1 MSLTK
6 NYKNMLN
13 LFSTSSNVAG
23 YRLQYMEV
31 YNWGTFDK
39 QVFRINPQGNNSL
52 LTGGNGSG
60 KTTYIDALLTLLVP
74 LKNQRFYNQSSG
86 VEKKGD
92 RNEISYV
99 LGYYGNIHKEGEL
112 SATTQKL
119 RNKNSYSV
127 LLANFSNTDLKTIT
141 IFQLRWFANGVLKTS
156 FGLAYKELSI
166 SKDFS
171 NFDAKGNWKKK
182 LSKTYNTNTSKKFIE
197 FFDGPTKYAER
208 IVQVFGMRSTK
219 ALNLFNQIVGIKVLG
234 DLDEFIRENMLE
246 WRGAENE
253 YVQLKESFLTLMDAK
268 NNIDKAKEQIVQLK
282 EINVL
287 AEQLVDINNKLSELN
302 QDKEIAVYWFAL
314 KGKELAT
321 KEIERLNGILKD
333 LQNEIGIIEDKK
345 KELEDKKIE
354 LSVQIEQDEVGR
366 QIKDL
371 TKEINRLAKQRDSR
385 KNKLEDYNFLAQKLE
400 LISNPNKEIFNE
412 NRSKAKSEKDNLSEK
427 IKQKNEDLRLSKNEK
442 DEIATEIQD
451 RINNIKSLQKNK
463 NNIPGRVSEI
473 RNELL
478 NHTGASKD
486 EIPFIGELIKIKDNE
501 KLWEPSIE
509 KVLHNFAIRLI
520 VPEKYYQQ
528 VNEYVNKTNL
538 RGRIIYHRYQSY
550 SSLKSMLG
558 NNRADNDLVAK
569 LQFKKNNQYTEW
581 IEDKIIEHYNFNC
594 VNNLEEFN
602 RYEKALTKEGLI
614 KFGKGK
620 HEKDDRRKIKSTEN
634 YVLGWDNKEKIDFLK
649 KKVKQLQSDEVEAVR
664 KVKEIEKEIEKYDN
678 LKEDYSKLF
687 SVYTDYNEI
696 DWAFYANTI
705 QEKEKLKDE
714 LEKTND
720 KQKELQK
727 QLEIVENE
735 LKNIE
740 AKLKNKEENE
750 FNLKRDLE
758 KVERKIEENENIL
771 NSISFDKNIDI
782 NWFENNHQE
791 LTNITYT
798 TFSKVQQSFQKE
810 SQEQI
815 EGCGKTKTDLQLKAN
830 TKINAFKNPPA
841 EITEKFKSWRSDV
854 NRLPDNLEFIEEY
867 QKKYQEL
874 LEEDLP
880 RFEKRFN
887 KYLEDTII
895 DRVGG
900 FNMFFKNWSDDIVS
914 NIKSLNDSLKQID
927 FKTSPTTYI
936 KLYYGLKPN
945 ENVKEF
951 RKLLHNA
958 ISGVADLDK
967 TIDGKRLHFEN
978 KILPLIKRLED
989 EKWREKVLDVRTWYE
1004 YKAEEYYRENDRKFK
1019 TYSGMGHLSGGE
1031 KAQLT
1036 FTILGSAIAYQ
1047 FGLTKD
1053 GLQRN
1058 SFRFIAIDE
1067 AFKAQDED
1075 KARYLLTLC
1084 KQLHLQLLVVT
1095 PADNIHIV
1103 ENDISFVH
1111 YVERKNEKTS
1121 WLYDMSIEQFNKER
1135 SKYIAD

>member
-1 MSLTK
+1 
-6 NYKNMLN
+6 MLS
-13 LFSTSSNVAG
+13 LFSTSSDAAG

-92 RNEISYV
+92 RDEISYV
-99 LGYYGNIHKEGEL
+99 LGHYGNIHKEGEL

-119 RNKNSYSV
+119 RDKNTYSV
-127 LLANFSNTDLKTIT
+127 LLANFSNTDLKTVT
-141 IFQLRWFANGVLKTS
+141 IFQLRWFSNGVLKTS
-156 FGLAYKELSI
+156 FGLAYKKLSI
-166 SKDFS
+166 SNDFS

-182 LSKTYNTNTSKKFIE
+182 LSKTYNTNKSKKFIE

-219 ALNLFNQIVGIKVLG
+219 ALSLFNQIVGIKVLG

-246 WRGAENE
+246 WRDAENE
-253 YVQLKESFLTLMDAK
+253 YIQLKESFLTLMDAK
-268 NNIDKAKEQIVQLK
+268 NNIDKAKEQIAQLK
-282 EINVL
+282 EIDFL
-287 AEQLVDINNKLSELN
+287 AKQLVDISNSLSELN

-314 KGKELAT
+314 KGKELANE
-321 KEIERLNGILKD
+321 EIERLSVILNNLQKD
-333 LQNEIGIIEDKK
+333 IDEVKDKK

-371 TKEINRLAKQRDSR
+371 KKEINRLEKQRDLR
-385 KNKLEDYNFLAQKLE
+385 KNKLEDYNFLVQKLE
-400 LISNPNKEIFNE
+400 LISNPSKEIFNE
-412 NRSKAKSEKDNLSEK
+412 NRSKAKSEKDNLTEK
-427 IKQKNEDLRLSKNEK
+427 IKQKNEYLRLSKNKK
-442 DEIATEIQD
+442 DKISEEIKSEID
-451 RINNIKSLQKNK
+451 NIKSLQKNK
-463 NNIPGRVSEI
+463 NNISGRVSEI

-478 NHTGASKD
+478 NHTGASKE
-486 EIPFIGELIKIKDNE
+486 EIPFVGELMKINENE
-501 KLWEPSIE
+501 KQWEPAIE
-509 KVLHNFAIRLI
+509 KVLHNFALRLI

-538 RGRIIYHRYQSY
+538 GGRIIYHLYKPY
-550 SSLKSMLG
+550 TSLKSMLD
-558 NNRADNDLVAK
+558 NNRANNELINK
-569 LQFKKNNQYTEW
+569 LQFRKNNQYIEW
-581 IEDKIIEHYNFNC
+581 IEDEIIKRYNYNC
-594 VNNLEEFN
+594 VNNIDEFN
-602 RYEKALTKEGLI
+602 KYEKALTKEGLI

-634 YVLGWDNKEKIDFLK
+634 YVLGWDNKEKINFLK
-649 KKVKQLQSDEVEAVR
+649 KKVKQLQNDEIEAVR
-664 KVKEIEKEIEKYDN
+664 KVKEIEKEIKKYDN

-687 SVYTDYNEI
+687 TIYTDYNDI

-705 QEKEKLKDE
+705 HEKEKLKDE

-727 QLEIVENE
+727 QLEIVESKLE
-735 LKNIE
+735 SIE
-740 AKLKNKEENE
+740 DEVKTKEQNE
-750 FNLKRDLE
+750 FNLNRDIEDVKIKITNSE
-758 KVERKIEENENIL
+758 KVL
-771 NSISFDKNIDI
+771 NSISFDKNFDI
-782 NWFENNHQE
+782 KSFENKYQE
-791 LTNITYT
+791 LTKITYT
-798 TFSKVQQSFQKE
+798 TFSNTQQTFQKE
-810 SQEQI
+810 NREKIESYQKNKNDLQI
-815 EGCGKTKTDLQLKAN
+815 EVNK
-830 TKINAFKNPPA
+830 KINAFKNPSE
-841 EITEKFKSWRSDV
+841 EITKKFKSWRSDV
-854 NRLPDNLEFIEEY
+854 NRLPDNLEFIGEY

-900 FNMFFKNWSDDIVS
+900 FNMFFKTWSDDIVS
-914 NIKSLNDSLKQID
+914 NIKSLNNSLKQID

-936 KLYYGLKPN
+936 KLDYNLKPN

-958 ISGVADLDK
+958 ISGVVDLNK

-978 KILPLIKRLED
+978 KILPLIKKLED

-1053 GLQRN
+1053 GLQSN

-1103 ENDISFVH
+1103 ENNISFVH
-1111 YVERKNEKTS
+1111 YVERKNETTS
-1121 WLYDMSIEQFNKER
+1121 WLYDMSIEQFNEER
-1135 SKYIAD
+1135 SKYLAN